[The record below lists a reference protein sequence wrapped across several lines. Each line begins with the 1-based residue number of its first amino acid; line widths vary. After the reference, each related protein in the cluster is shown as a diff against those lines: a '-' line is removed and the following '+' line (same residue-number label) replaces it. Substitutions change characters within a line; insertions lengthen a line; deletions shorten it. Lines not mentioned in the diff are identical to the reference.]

1 MDLSS
6 IWPNWGSQGDKPSD
20 GKDYEQGDNVAAGSL
35 DYLWYYIKD
44 TFEKVE
50 TALSNKADDPHDNN
64 AHDNN
69 YLLTSAYKPGDDIAL
84 PSTLEQTGN
93 KHDNAAHSKTF
104 AVDGDAQP
112 PQSHAN
118 GAHSKTFAVD
128 GDAQPP
134 QTHANGAHSKTF
146 AVDGDAQPPQTH
158 GNGAHTEDYITSA
171 EVDGGAPDPHGNSS
185 HSTNYLPSG
194 NYDPVGAV
202 EAATSALNVDITG
215 DADTLDGNNASAFA
229 DASHG
234 NGAHSQTFAV
244 DGDAQPPENHTNNA
258 HSTDYLPS
266 GNYDP
271 VGAVEATTS
280 ALTIDIAGDADTL
293 DGNNASDF
301 ADASHGNG
309 AHSANYLLSEDYD
322 PVGAVEAETNAL
334 TIDILPRERGALY
347 KLSARE
353 RSVRARLPQ

>member
-44 TFEKVE
+44 T
-50 TALSNKADDPHDNN
+50 L
-64 AHDNN
+64 
-69 YLLTSAYKPGDDIAL
+69 YKPGDDIAL

-146 AVDGDAQPPQTH
+146 AVDGDAQPPQTYKP
-158 GNGAHTEDYITSA
+158 GDDIA
-171 EVDGGAPDPHGNSS
+171 
-185 HSTNYLPSG
+185 LPSTLEQTG
-194 NYDPVGAV
+194 NKHD
-202 EAATSALNVDITG
+202 
-215 DADTLDGNNASAFA
+215 NA
-229 DASHG
+229 
-234 NGAHSQTFAV
+234 AHSKTFAV

-334 TIDILPRERGALY
+334 TIDIAGDADTTPRHLLTPPTGTGRTLQTFCQRT
-347 KLSARE
+347 KRSRPTSAV
-353 RSVRARLPQ
+353 SSTV